1 MSDLVGKVAVVTG
14 ASKGIG
20 ASIAKELAAAGAAV
34 VVNYGAAKDDAERV
48 VAAIKQKGGKA
59 IAVQADVAKE
69 ADVKRLFAETKQ
81 AFGPVDVLVNNAGV
95 YAFQPIEQVS
105 EAEYRREF
113 DINVLGPLLATK
125 EAVAHFNDKGG
136 SVINVSSLA
145 STKGI
150 PQSAVYSG
158 TKGALDAITRVL
170 AVELGAR
177 KIRVNTI
184 APGAVETEGTH
195 TAGIIGSDFEKQMA
209 AATPL
214 GRTGQPDDIGKVAV
228 FLASDQSGWVT
239 GERIVASGG
248 FA

>member
-20 ASIAKELAAAGAAV
+20 ASIAKELAGAGASV
-34 VVNYGAAKDDAERV
+34 VVNYAAAKDDAERV

-59 IAVQADVAKE
+59 IAVQGDVSKE

-81 AFGPVDVLVNNAGV
+81 AFGAVDVLVNNAGV
-95 YAFQPIEQVS
+95 YAFAAIEDVT

-125 EAVAHFNDKGG
+125 EAVAHFNGNGG
-136 SVINVSSLA
+136 SVINVSSVV
-145 STKGI
+145 STKAF
-150 PQSAVYSG
+150 PTASVYSG
-158 TKGALDAITRVL
+158 TKGALDAITRSL
-170 AVELGAR
+170 AAELGAR

-184 APGAVETEGTH
+184 APGGVETEGSRTL
-195 TAGIIGSDFEKQMA
+195 GMIGSDLEKQLV

-214 GRTGQPDDIGKVAV
+214 GRIGQPDDVGKVAV
-228 FLASDQSGWVT
+228 FLASDQSGWVS
-239 GERIVASGG
+239 GERIVVAGG
-248 FA
+248 YV